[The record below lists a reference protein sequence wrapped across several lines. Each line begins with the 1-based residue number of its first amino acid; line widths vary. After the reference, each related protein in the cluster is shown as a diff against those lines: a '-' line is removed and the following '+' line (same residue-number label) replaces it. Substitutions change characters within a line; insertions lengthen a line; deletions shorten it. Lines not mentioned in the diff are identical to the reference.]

1 MALSE
6 SGSGAQVA
14 PITYGS
20 MGRKATKKGVAKK
33 STAVR
38 PGGKQAYYVK
48 PRGRRK

>member
-6 SGSGAQVA
+6 SGSPQVA

-20 MGRKATKKGVAKK
+20 GGKSKNRKPKGK
-33 STAVR
+33 SKIAVR
-38 PGGKQAYYVK
+38 PGGKQPLMVK